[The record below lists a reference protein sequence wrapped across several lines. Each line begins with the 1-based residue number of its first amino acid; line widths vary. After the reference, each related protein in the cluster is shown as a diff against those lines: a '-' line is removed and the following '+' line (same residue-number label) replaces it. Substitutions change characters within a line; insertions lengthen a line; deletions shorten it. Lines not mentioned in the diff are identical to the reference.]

1 MDIFTTSTRIRE
13 LQSALDKVEGISGRS
28 VDLYF
33 WGSGVSAV
41 RLEVGYRET
50 ASYNSER
57 HEFIKRVTH
66 DEIADGWGDDEGL
79 QFDLDTWLDTA
90 MTEAL
95 TWIAQIPSQAEREHN
110 AFIRQ
115 VGRLIDS
122 GRDIGIDVAFLNP
135 LTDMMTRLSENILED
150 KRGQL

>member
-13 LQSALDKVEGISGRS
+13 LQTALDKVEGISGRS
-28 VDLYF
+28 VNLYF
-33 WGSGVSAV
+33 WGSGISAV
-41 RLEVGYRET
+41 RLEIEYRET
-50 ASYNSER
+50 ESYNSER
-57 HEFIKRVTH
+57 HEFIKRLTH
-66 DEIADGWGDDEGL
+66 DEIDDEI
-79 QFDLDTWLDTA
+79 DTWLDNA

-95 TWIAQIPSQAEREHN
+95 TWIGQIPTQAEREHN
-110 AFIRQ
+110 AFVRQ

>member
-1 MDIFTTSTRIRE
+1 MDTFTTSTRIRE
-13 LQSALDKVEGISGRS
+13 LQSALDKVEGIGGRN
-28 VDLYF
+28 VNLYF
-33 WGSGVSAV
+33 WGSGVSAI
-41 RLEVGYRET
+41 RLEIEYRET
-50 ASYNSER
+50 PCYSSER
-57 HEFIKRVTH
+57 HEFIKRLTH
-66 DEIADGWGDDEGL
+66 DELADGWDNVPADP
-79 QFDLDTWLDTA
+79 DVWLDTA

-110 AFIRQ
+110 AFVRQ

>member
-13 LQSALDKVEGISGRS
+13 LQAALDKVEGIGRRDVS
-28 VDLYF
+28 LNL
-33 WGSGVSAV
+33 WGDGITAV
-41 RLEVGYRET
+41 RFEVEYRET
-50 ASYNSER
+50 PDYTSEA
-57 HEFIKRVTH
+57 HTFSKRLTH
-66 DEIADGWGDDEGL
+66 DEIADRWGDDPVNFG
-79 QFDLDTWLDTA
+79 TWLDTA

-95 TWIAQIPSQAEREHN
+95 AWIAQIPSQAEREHN